1 MNIMGVCCL
10 YGERIVVDYAELSLE
25 QQYTLRVLSEQVKDL
40 SKEEAQQNLIDL
52 YRQMM
57 IRENYQC
64 QANHRLANHHPTPH
78 R

>member
-1 MNIMGVCCL
+1 MDC
-10 YGERIVVDYAELSLE
+10 AELSLE

-57 IRENYQC
+57 IRENYQR
-64 QANHRLANHHPTPH
+64 QANHYPTTH